1 MKIEATIQN
10 DSASIFLRYIQ
21 QLKLSFSAAFDT
33 GDWLAFI
40 ATVRYVLLIDIP
52 VAGLY
57 FLDKVT
63 LRAFAI
69 AEQSAVNQHC
79 KPRLLVA
86 EHLSHTVGNTC
97 IAPIGRL

>member
-21 QLKLSFSAAFDT
+21 QLKLSFPAVFDA

-40 ATVRYVLLIDIP
+40 ATVRDILLVKIP

-69 AEQSAVNQHC
+69 AQQA
-79 KPRLLVA
+79 
-86 EHLSHTVGNTC
+86 
-97 IAPIGRL
+97 

>member
-1 MKIEATIQN
+1 MATTQP
-10 DSASIFLRYIQ
+10 SSRHLLLWYIQ
-21 QLKLSFSAAFDT
+21 QLKLSFPAVFDA

-40 ATVRYVLLIDIP
+40 ATVRDILLVKIP

-69 AEQSAVNQHC
+69 AQQA
-79 KPRLLVA
+79 
-86 EHLSHTVGNTC
+86 
-97 IAPIGRL
+97 